1 MNILNRI
8 EAWLWDRGESLKWA
22 RHFLQVVYRVIQ
34 KYIEDNFK
42 ERAQALTYT
51 TMLSLV
57 PLIAISFSV
66 LKGFGV
72 HHTLEPIM
80 IKGLSFLGE
89 ESAEQFVSTLIGFVE
104 NTRGV
109 VLGGIGLAVLLYT
122 VVNLITTIEN
132 AFNRIW
138 RVTKGRTIR
147 ERVINY
153 LVIVLIG
160 PIFIFIAIS
169 VFSSSIFLKM
179 TGFVS
184 NPLLTFFL
192 SKAFTITLLTAIVA
206 LAYIFITH
214 RQVNFIPALIGAL
227 FASNAWY
234 LVGKLFTHFVVLSG
248 KQSQIYSGFA
258 SVVLFIMWMYL
269 SWVIIL
275 VGNQIAYYLQYPES
289 LYSDGELQEPAH
301 EVTLAVTLTAKDSD
315 AREWIIDDLRA
326 IRSGDNAAQLVKL
339 SKHQEEGQN
348 G

>member
-1 MNILNRI
+1 MNILTHLQT
-8 EAWLWDRGESLKWA
+8 WLWGRGESLKWT
-22 RHFLQVVYRVIQ
+22 RHFLQVIYRVIE

-51 TMLSLV
+51 TLLSLV

-72 HHTLEPIM
+72 HHTLEPFM
-80 IKGLSFLGE
+80 ITGLNFLGE

-122 VVNLITTIEN
+122 VINLITTIEN

-138 RVTKGRTIR
+138 RVTKGRSFR

-153 LVIVLIG
+153 LVIVLVG
-160 PIFIFIAIS
+160 PIFAFIGVS

-184 NPLLTFFL
+184 NPFLTFFL
-192 SKAFTITLLTAIVA
+192 SKAFTIILLTLIIAM
-206 LAYIFITH
+206 AYIFITH
-214 RQVNFIPALIGAL
+214 RRVNVIPALIGAAV
-227 FASNAWY
+227 ASNAWY
-234 LVGKLFTHFVVLSG
+234 LVGKLFTHFVVMSG

-269 SWVIIL
+269 SWLIIL
-275 VGNQIAYYLQYPES
+275 IGNQIAYYLQYPES
-289 LYSDGELQEPAH
+289 LYEDDH
-301 EVTLAVTLTAKDSD
+301 LAEKPTTVTLTLTLQAKDND
-315 AREWIIDDLRA
+315 HREWMVDELKTVQEAAEGSAIDNSSVE
-326 IRSGDNAAQLVKL
+326 RSEA
-339 SKHQEEGQN
+339 E
-348 G
+348 